1 MMITEKRHELI
12 LTELSK
18 KDFLTLQE
26 LIDRTECS
34 ASTIRRDLSKL
45 QQLGKL
51 KRVHGGA
58 TLNQSSLLEPNLADK
73 RSTNH
78 REKQEIG
85 RLAAQQI
92 EDNDCIYL
100 DAGSTTLEIIPY
112 IQAQDIIVVTNGL
125 THVEELLKQGIRTLI
140 IGGEVK
146 STTFATVG
154 VSAVETLDRYR
165 FDKAFLGMNGIDLKY
180 GLTTP
185 DDQEAIIKNKAMGLA
200 TRNFVLVDHSK
211 FNKVYFA
218 HVPLSD
224 EVTLVTSKKA
234 IEGTTFQY
242 FSEKYNFI
250 GGTL

>member
-1 MMITEKRHELI
+1 MITEKRHEVI
-12 LTELSK
+12 LTELSE

-26 LIDRTECS
+26 LIDRTGCS
-34 ASTIRRDLSKL
+34 ASTVRRDLSKL
-45 QQLGKL
+45 QQMGKL

-58 TLNQSSLLEPNLADK
+58 TLNQSSVLEPNLADK
-73 RSTNH
+73 RSTNL

-85 RLAAQQI
+85 RLAACQI

-112 IQAQDIIVVTNGL
+112 IKAKDIIVVTNGL

-140 IGGEVK
+140 LGGEVK

-154 VSAVETLDRYR
+154 SSAIKTLNRYR
-165 FDKAFLGMNGIDLKY
+165 FDKVFVGMNGIDLKY

-185 DDQEAIIKNKAMGLA
+185 DEHEAVIKNQAMELGA
-200 TRNFVLVDHSK
+200 QNFVVVDHSK

-218 HVPLSD
+218 HVLLN
-224 EVTLVTSKKA
+224 EEITLITSKKA
-234 IEGTTFQY
+234 IESTTFKC
-242 FSEKYNFI
+242 FAEKYNFI